1 MLRMPKLMDGET
13 GCCRV
18 LNLVVGKLKNLI
30 GTFAAAEPGLVYLFV
45 SRLELQI
52 FRIRRNFYRPGY
64 FSSVRATLFISNQIF
79 VHLYCRPNS
88 PNISILEEAGE
99 RREAAAPGAIP

>member
-1 MLRMPKLMDGET
+1 MDGET

-45 SRLELQI
+45 SQQAADFWDPQEFLS
-52 FRIRRNFYRPGY
+52 PGV
-64 FSSVRATLFISNQIF
+64 FLHRVRAQHSI
-79 VHLYCRPNS
+79 HL
-88 PNISILEEAGE
+88 
-99 RREAAAPGAIP
+99 

>member
-1 MLRMPKLMDGET
+1 MLVLHEIRDTVQGGIVEPDQLMLRMPKLMDGET

-45 SRLELQI
+45 SRQ
-52 FRIRRNFYRPGY
+52 
-64 FSSVRATLFISNQIF
+64 
-79 VHLYCRPNS
+79 
-88 PNISILEEAGE
+88 
-99 RREAAAPGAIP
+99 AADF

>member
-1 MLRMPKLMDGET
+1 MERQAAAEFLIWL
-13 GCCRV
+13 
-18 LNLVVGKLKNLI
+18 VGKLKNLI

-88 PNISILEEAGE
+88 SNISILEEAGE